1 METDWEKKDMRIG
14 WMNCNTSASIII
26 AARINAGL
34 YKPKDNKEAMKEL
47 LDCISIEFAAFQN
60 IDSNK
65 EKPIEKST
73 GKFYCTDC
81 NKEITEKIKDFS
93 ERKYLK
99 PLCMDCQNS
108 YKGM

>member
-14 WMNCNTSASIII
+14 WMNINSACAGII

-34 YKPKDNKEAMKEL
+34 FKPKDNKAAMQEL
-47 LDCISIEFAAFQN
+47 LDSIGIEFAAFQN
-60 IDSNK
+60 IGLK
-65 EKPIEKST
+65 EVQPPAV

-81 NKEITEKIKDFS
+81 NKEITVAEKEFS

-99 PLCMDCQNS
+99 SLCRDCQIN
-108 YKGM
+108 YRGV